1 MEKNS
6 LFNHALKFGF
16 IIGIVNIII
25 GVLAYMVGEA
35 LMVKWWFGLVI
46 LIINIGLIVYSGN
59 QYRSSIGG
67 YMNFKTA
74 FSVTFLTFVVAGIIG
89 TIFNILLYQVI
100 DPELPGRLATAAVEQ
115 TEQMMSNMG
124 APADRIDETI
134 AGVEERMNN
143 QFSLMGQIKG
153 FGIALI
159 IYAVLS
165 LILGAI
171 LKKSQKVENAM

>member
-35 LMVKWWFGLVI
+35 LMVKWWFGLIIIV
-46 LIINIGLIVYSGN
+46 INIGLVVYSGN
-59 QYRSSIGG
+59 QYRSSVGG
-67 YMNFKTA
+67 FMNFKTA
-74 FSVTFLTFVVAGIIG
+74 FSVTFLTLVIAGVLG

-100 DPELPGRLATAAVEQ
+100 DPELPARLTKAAIEQ

-124 APADRIDETI
+124 APADRIDEQM
-134 AGVEERMNN
+134 AAVEGRLEN
-143 QFSLMGQIKG
+143 QFTLMGQIKG
-153 FGIALI
+153 FGIGLI
-159 IYAVLS
+159 IYVVLS

-171 LKKSQKVENAM
+171 LKKSEKIEDVR

>member
-1 MEKNS
+1 MEKNN

-35 LMVKWWFGLVI
+35 LMVKWWFGLII
-46 LIINIGLIVYSGN
+46 LVINIGLLIYSGS
-59 QYRSSIGG
+59 QYRSSLGG

-74 FSVTFLTFVVAGIIG
+74 FMVTFVTFVVAGILG

-100 DPELPGRLATAAVEQ
+100 DPDLPARLTKAAIEQ
-115 TEQMMSNMG
+115 TEQMMTNMG
-124 APADRIDETI
+124 APADRVDEQL
-134 AGVEERMNN
+134 AAVEGRLQG
-143 QFSLMGQIKG
+143 QFTLMGQIKA
-153 FGIALI
+153 FGIGLI
-159 IYAVLS
+159 IYAVIS

-171 LKKSQKVENAM
+171 LKKSEKVDDAR

>member
-25 GVLAYMVGEA
+25 GILAYMVGET
-35 LMVKWWFGLVI
+35 LMVKWWFGL
-46 LIINIGLIVYSGN
+46 LIIVI
-59 QYRSSIGG
+59 
-67 YMNFKTA
+67 K
-74 FSVTFLTFVVAGIIG
+74 

-100 DPELPGRLATAAVEQ
+100 DPELPGRLATAAIEQ
-115 TEQMMSNMG
+115 TEQMMTNMG
-124 APADRIDETI
+124 APADRIDEQLQSI
-134 AGVEERMNN
+134 EGRMHD

-171 LKKSQKVENAM
+171 LKKSEKVDSAV

>member
-1 MEKNS
+1 MEKSN

-25 GVLAYMVGEA
+25 GILAYMVGET
-35 LMVKWWFGLVI
+35 LMVKWWFGL
-46 LIINIGLIVYSGN
+46 LIIVINIALIVYSGS

-74 FSVTFLTFVVAGIIG
+74 FSVTFVTFFIAGIIG

-100 DPELPGRLATAAVEQ
+100 DPELPGRLATAAIEQ
-115 TEQMMSNMG
+115 TEQMMTNMG
-124 APADRIDETI
+124 APADRIDEQMQTI
-134 AGVEERMNN
+134 EGRMND

-159 IYAVLS
+159 IYVVLS

-171 LKKSQKVENAM
+171 LKKSEKVDSAV

>member
-1 MEKNS
+1 MEKNN

-25 GVLAYMVGEA
+25 GILAYMVGES
-35 LMVKWWFGLVI
+35 LMVKWWFGL
-46 LIINIGLIVYSGN
+46 LIIVINIALIVYSGS
-59 QYRSSIGG
+59 QYRSSLGG
-67 YMNFKTA
+67 YMNFKVA
-74 FSVTFLTFVVAGIIG
+74 FMVTFLTFLVAGIIG
-89 TIFNILLYQVI
+89 TIFNILLYHVI
-100 DPELPGRLATAAVEQ
+100 DPELPGRLATAAIEQ
-115 TEQMMSNMG
+115 TEQMMTNMG
-124 APADRIDETI
+124 APADRIDEQMQAI
-134 AGVEERMNN
+134 EGRMND

-171 LKKSQKVENAM
+171 LKKSEKTDSAV

>member
-1 MEKNS
+1 MEKSN

-25 GVLAYMVGEA
+25 TILSYMVGET
-35 LMVKWWFGLVI
+35 LMVKWWFGLTIIV
-46 LIINIGLIVYSGN
+46 INIALIVYAGS
-59 QYRSSIGG
+59 QYRSSLGG

-74 FSVTFLTFVVAGIIG
+74 FSVTFMTFLMAGIIG

-100 DPELPGRLATAAVEQ
+100 DPELPGRLTVAAVEQ
-115 TEQMMSNMG
+115 TERMMTNMG
-124 APADRIDETI
+124 APADRIDEQLQTI
-134 AGVEERMNN
+134 EGNMND

-171 LKKSQKVENAM
+171 LKKSEKTDSAV

>member
-1 MEKNS
+1 
-6 LFNHALKFGF
+6 
-16 IIGIVNIII
+16 
-25 GVLAYMVGEA
+25 
-35 LMVKWWFGLVI
+35 
-46 LIINIGLIVYSGN
+46 
-59 QYRSSIGG
+59 
-67 YMNFKTA
+67 MNFKTA
-74 FSVTFLTFVVAGIIG
+74 FSVTFITFFIAGIIG

-115 TEQMMSNMG
+115 TERMMTNMG
-124 APADRIDETI
+124 APADRIDEQLQSI
-134 AGVEERMNN
+134 EGRMND

-171 LKKSQKVENAM
+171 LKKSEKADSAV